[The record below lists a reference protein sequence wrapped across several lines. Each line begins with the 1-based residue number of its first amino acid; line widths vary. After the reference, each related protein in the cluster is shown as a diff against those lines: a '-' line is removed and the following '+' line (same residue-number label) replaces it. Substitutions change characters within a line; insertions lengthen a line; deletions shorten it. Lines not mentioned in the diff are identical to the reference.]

1 MLRLPVTERNMP
13 AVNDLAFQQCMAPD
27 CGATYGLD
35 EVLYACRRCGALLE
49 GKALVGAH
57 GYGCEPASGA
67 SVAGLRLLLEER
79 VIAPLDRAVCILT
92 GHQLKD
98 PDVTVNYHR
107 GSRDGTGSASFSNP
121 PLQCAADI
129 DAIAN
134 MLGA

>member
-1 MLRLPVTERNMP
+1 MGEV
-13 AVNDLAFQQCMAPD
+13 AFQQCMARD

-49 GKALVGAH
+49 GKALVGAC

-79 VIAPLDRAVCILT
+79 VISPSDRAVCILT

-121 PLQCAADI
+121 PVQCAADI

>member
-1 MLRLPVTERNMP
+1 MSEV
-13 AVNDLAFQQCMAPD
+13 AFRQCMAPD
-27 CGATYGLD
+27 CGATYGVMRQVSDEAILD
-35 EVLYACRRCGALLE
+35 
-49 GKALVGAH
+49 GKAPVGAH

-79 VIAPLDRAVCILT
+79 VISPSDRVVCILT

-121 PLQCAADI
+121 PLPCAADI
-129 DAIAN
+129 DAIAK
-134 MLGA
+134 LSGA